1 MSSVHSRIASA
12 RHMARTSS
20 LKGKQGMV
28 SRRWSVIK
36 DMNCIN
42 VSGANSLKNVTSLN
56 FLPYKGQDEVIM
68 SGAGSE
74 EHRSEVSSDSSES
87 KMNSIQIAAS
97 CKNVESNKNLSSVKS
112 VKKMEE
118 KPQAVLEKLDE
129 V

>member
-1 MSSVHSRIASA
+1 
-12 RHMARTSS
+12 MARTSA
-20 LKGKQGMV
+20 LKGKQGVV

-74 EHRSEVSSDSSES
+74 EHSSEVSSDSSES